1 MLYLGMNIIESY
13 KYTKVKQIP
22 KRKNKSKRI
31 QKKWIKKYGMINI
44 YIPDPN
50 IYLCHPSVDKVY
62 NNIISN
68 YILSNQGTF
77 KL

>member
-13 KYTKVKQIP
+13 AYTKVKKIP

-50 IYLCHPSVDKVY
+50 IYLVNDGYIGHPTTIKK
-62 NNIISN
+62 IIKLMN
-68 YILSNQGTF
+68 KKLS
-77 KL
+77 